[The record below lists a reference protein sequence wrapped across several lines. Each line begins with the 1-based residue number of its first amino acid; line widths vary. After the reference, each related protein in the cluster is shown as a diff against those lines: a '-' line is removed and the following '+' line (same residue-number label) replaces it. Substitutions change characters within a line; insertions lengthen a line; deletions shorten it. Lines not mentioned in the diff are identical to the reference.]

1 LMLLL
6 VIFAGFAL
14 LTLGLWRSQLRLEQR
29 VTELEARNTHLT
41 KQVVEQSSRQMQG
54 SEGQQR
60 IEFSEARLASLEH
73 QISNATET
81 AKALQHAANTQ
92 SPSRGPRSVRTV
104 EGPVGSPEM
113 ALVPETPAASVPLKM
128 SSSHTTEGQL
138 QRRSWGPE
146 QALGPPDT
154 AEAGDIPTAWAPRD
168 STGSGQEWL
177 HLNYDRAV
185 EVSEINI
192 RETHNP
198 GAVAKVAAVLPD
210 GREVVVWE
218 GTEPQAQA
226 PINLNVTVPQG
237 VQAGSVRVYL
247 DRTRVQGW
255 NEIDAVELVARDGTR
270 QWASSA
276 SASSSYAER

>member
-1 LMLLL
+1 
-6 VIFAGFAL
+6 
-14 LTLGLWRSQLRLEQR
+14 
-29 VTELEARNTHLT
+29 
-41 KQVVEQSSRQMQG
+41 MQG
-54 SEGQQR
+54 SEAQQR

-81 AKALQHAANTQ
+81 ARALQNAANTH

-113 ALVPETPAASVPLKM
+113 ALVPETPAAPVPLKM
-128 SSSHTTEGQL
+128 SSSHTSDGQL

-177 HLNYDRAV
+177 HLNYERAV

-198 GAVAKVAAVLPD
+198 GAVSKVAAVLPD